1 MAHESV
7 QPRQK
12 IRVKE
17 YRFLC
22 FFLKFMSRNIIKSIN
37 RKLSGRCSKKHLDNA
52 KQTAIDTLIMPEK
65 EQFE

>member
-1 MAHESV
+1 
-7 QPRQK
+7 
-12 IRVKE
+12 
-17 YRFLC
+17 
-22 FFLKFMSRNIIKSIN
+22 MSRNIIKRIN